1 MNHPAADNSSDA
13 TRRPI
18 RMIGVVADLL
28 VVLIKQRVTNLV
40 IRWAIR
46 VSLSV
51 VIDVPPENPIAVAHC
66 RRDGFE
72 ARGPHHEWPYQS
84 VVRLMFFDSNSD

>member
-1 MNHPAADNSSDA
+1 M
-13 TRRPI
+13 
-18 RMIGVVADLL
+18 ADLL

-66 RRDGFE
+66 RRDGF
-72 ARGPHHEWPYQS
+72 
-84 VVRLMFFDSNSD
+84 VVIRS